1 MFSTAAIALLFILA
15 VWLLYKVL
23 LRKLYPS
30 VLPGIPH
37 NAVHAKHLLGDLPAI
52 EAYATKN
59 GCDKSE
65 ATFEAINR
73 GTTNF
78 PVAQMLTPNI
88 MPHAILTI
96 DDPREVEDILRRR
109 AKEFDR
115 SSMTAAF
122 FKSLLPKATISLFT
136 TPELKVQKKLWAD
149 SITSDFLKNVVAP
162 HACRSANRL
171 VELWR
176 LKTGYEFQAQP
187 DLIDA
192 MMDLMWATVLGSDL
206 GVTSNKLA
214 ARAGG
219 TRAEPEQLEKAAS
232 TSREMFFNVTS
243 FLESE
248 SSYIRAGLEPLRSR
262 FIQFLPRYHSIRKSM
277 NQEMGN
283 LISIARARR
292 GRIHDGAE
300 GGVTCAMDLVLERE
314 LQLTEKGNSI
324 QATNLEQELMLF
336 MIAGIDSTAFTLAW
350 CVKLLSKH
358 QQIQQELR
366 DSLRKAFGVPTNG
379 RGLPPP
385 HDIASKD
392 IPYLDAFIHETLR
405 MANTAGS
412 VVRRATTNTVVLG
425 CPVPAGTELV
435 LNTRVLKTPIPVEE
449 TLRSV
454 TCREAQAKRPR
465 GGIDGPSGHNLEAF
479 NPRRWLYPGPEGRD
493 IFDPEALPTLVFS
506 HGTRGCFGKR
516 LAMLDL
522 RVFIAVLVL
531 EFKFMEISEN
541 VNDWSAEE
549 GIFRSPSCSAVKL
562 STHD

>member
-1 MFSTAAIALLFILA
+1 MFSTAAIALSSTLA
-15 VWLLYKVL
+15 AWLLYRAL
-23 LRKLYPS
+23 LQKLYPS
-30 VLPGIPH
+30 VLPGVPH

-52 EAYATKN
+52 DEYVSKN
-59 GCDKSE
+59 GCTKSK
-65 ATFEAINR
+65 ATFDTINR

-78 PVAQMLTPNI
+78 PIAQMLTPNI
-88 MPHAILTI
+88 MPHAILTV

-149 SITSDFLKNVVAP
+149 SITSDFVKNVVAP
-162 HACRSANRL
+162 HAYRAANRL

-176 LKTGYEFQAQP
+176 LKTGSEFQAQP

-206 GVTSNKLA
+206 GVTSSKLA
-214 ARAGG
+214 ATAAGIRAQD
-219 TRAEPEQLEKAAS
+219 PDQLEKAAS

-243 FLESE
+243 FLEGE
-248 SSYIRAGLEPLRSR
+248 SSYIRAGLEPLRTR
-262 FIQFLPRYHSIRKSM
+262 VIQFLPRYHRVRKSM

-283 LISIARARR
+283 LISMARGRR
-292 GRIHDGAE
+292 GHGRDGTE
-300 GGVTCAMDLVLERE
+300 GGVACAMDLVLERE
-314 LQLTEKGNSI
+314 LQLAEKGNSVA
-324 QATNLEQELMLF
+324 ATNLEQELMLF

-350 CVKLLSKH
+350 CVKLLTKH

-366 DSLRKAFGVPTNG
+366 DGLVEAFGVGDNAQA
-379 RGLPPP
+379 LPSPQ
-385 HDIASKD
+385 DMASRD

-425 CPVPAGTELV
+425 CSIPAGTELV
-435 LNTRVLKTPIPVEE
+435 LNTRVLKTPIPVDES
-449 TLRSV
+449 LRSA

-465 GGIDGPSGHNLEAF
+465 GGIEGPSGHNLEAF
-479 NPRRWLYPGPEGRD
+479 NPRRWLHPQPEGRD
-493 IFDPEALPTLVFS
+493 VFDPEALPTLVFS

-522 RVFIAVLVL
+522 RVFIIVLVL
-531 EFKFMEISEN
+531 EFRFMPIPEN
-541 VNDWSAEE
+541 RNDWSAEE
-549 GIFRSPSCSAVKL
+549 GIFRSPL
-562 STHD
+562 